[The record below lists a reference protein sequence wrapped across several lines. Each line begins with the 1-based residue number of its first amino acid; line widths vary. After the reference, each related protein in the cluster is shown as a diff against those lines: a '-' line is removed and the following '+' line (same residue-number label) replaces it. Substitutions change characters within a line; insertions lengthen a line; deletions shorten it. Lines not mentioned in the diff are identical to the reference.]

1 MEGLA
6 AVTARIAQ
14 IQAMVAP
21 APVRLPTGPSSS
33 PSAGTTTFADALRS
47 AEQASSG
54 GTAQLSAAHLS
65 SAAQLSALG
74 RLPGAAP
81 LPGGSAASL
90 PAPLFPTSA
99 PPGPAVLAGSR
110 RADVA
115 AFKATWPNG
124 RISPENL
131 TPIGGGHSLAG
142 PAAPAFQRLVAAAAR
157 DGVAFGV
164 NDSYRSF
171 QEQVALARSK
181 GLYSQG
187 GLAAT
192 PGTSQHGWGLA
203 VDLDLD
209 PKAQAWMRA
218 NGPRFGFHE
227 DVPREPW
234 HWTFQGV

>member
-21 APVRLPTGPSSS
+21 PAIAPRPAATPGTAATGS
-33 PSAGTTTFADALRS
+33 FADVLRS
-47 AEQASSG
+47 VQQATPG
-54 GTAQLSAAHLS
+54 GTPLP
-65 SAAQLSALG
+65 AL
-74 RLPGAAP
+74 AP
-81 LPGGSAASL
+81 LPDADRLPSTTPLTTPAGLGGS
-90 PAPLFPTSA
+90 T
-99 PPGPAVLAGSR
+99 

-115 AFKATWPNG
+115 AFKAAWPNG
-124 RISPENL
+124 RIAPADL

-142 PAAPAFQRLVAAAAR
+142 PAAPAFERMAAAAAR
-157 DGVAFGV
+157 DGVSLGV

-171 QEQVALARSK
+171 EEQAALARSK

-209 PKAQAWMRA
+209 PKAQAWMRTH
-218 NGPRFGFHE
+218 GPTFGFHE

-234 HWTFQGV
+234 HWTFQGL

>member
-6 AVTARIAQ
+6 AVSARIAQ
-14 IQAMVAP
+14 IEALVAP
-21 APVRLPTGPSSS
+21 LAIAPRAAPPSGTAATGS
-33 PSAGTTTFADALRS
+33 FADVLRS
-47 AEQASSG
+47 VQQSTPG
-54 GTAQLSAAHLS
+54 GTP
-65 SAAQLSALG
+65 LSALAQLPGAG
-74 RLPGAAP
+74 RLPSTTQ
-81 LPGGSAASL
+81 LPATAEIGGS
-90 PAPLFPTSA
+90 T
-99 PPGPAVLAGSR
+99 

-115 AFKATWPNG
+115 AFKAAWPNG
-124 RISPENL
+124 RISPHDL
-131 TPIGGGHSLAG
+131 TPIGGGHRLAG
-142 PAAPAFQRLVAAAAR
+142 PAAPAFEQMTAAAAR
-157 DGVAFGV
+157 DGVSFGV

-171 QEQVALARSK
+171 EEQVRLARSK

-218 NGPRFGFHE
+218 NGPKFGFHE

-234 HWTFQGV
+234 HWTFQGL

>member
-14 IQAMVAP
+14 IQALVAP
-21 APVRLPTGPSSS
+21 PAIAPRPAASPGTAATGS
-33 PSAGTTTFADALRS
+33 FADVLRS
-47 AEQASSG
+47 AQQATPGGTPLSALTHLSG
-54 GTAQLSAAHLS
+54 GGRLAPTAQLPTAA
-65 SAAQLSALG
+65 G
-74 RLPGAAP
+74 I
-81 LPGGSAASL
+81 
-90 PAPLFPTSA
+90 
-99 PPGPAVLAGSR
+99 AGST

-115 AFKATWPNG
+115 AFKAAWPNG
-124 RISPENL
+124 RISPDDL
-131 TPIGGGHSLAG
+131 TPIGGGHRLAA
-142 PAAPAFQRLVAAAAR
+142 PAAPAFEQMAAAAAR
-157 DGVAFGV
+157 DGVSLGV

-171 QEQVALARSK
+171 EEQVALARSK

-203 VDLDLD
+203 VDLDLG

-234 HWTFQGV
+234 HWTFQGL

>member
-6 AVTARIAQ
+6 AVTARVAQ
-14 IQAMVAP
+14 IQAMLAP
-21 APVRLPTGPSSS
+21 AAVRLPTGPSSA
-33 PSAGTTTFADALRS
+33 PSAGTTTFAVALRS
-47 AEQASSG
+47 AEQASG

-81 LPGGSAASL
+81 LPGSSAASL
-90 PAPLFPTSA
+90 LAQLSPTSA
-99 PPGPAVLAGSR
+99 PPAPAGVAGST

-115 AFKATWPNG
+115 AFKAAWPNG

-157 DGVAFGV
+157 DGVTFGV

-209 PKAQAWMRA
+209 AEAQPWMRA
-218 NGPRFGFHE
+218 HGPRFGFHE